1 MRRSS
6 SATPPSCG
14 TTPTSLNLPR
24 YGLLLSSNNT
34 DTGVSCAL
42 YASLIKCNAAE
53 LRDNAYFTK
62 PAEMARDTLSRGS
75 ASEEQLEMIRRCV
88 ARLTGMGEV
97 DALRALGYSVNGLLF
112 NADSD
117 YRQEV
122 IYRVARSPEKEHVE
136 RAVSL
141 AQKYSMDV
149 LDVWLQHAGAALC
162 ASPPAPPAPPPELT
176 PAAHKR

>member
-62 PAEMARDTLSRGS
+62 PAEVWTIALQQQHGHGR
-75 ASEEQLEMIRRCV
+75 QLRAVCV
-88 ARLTGMGEV
+88 AHQVQRRRAAGQRL
-97 DALRALGYSVNGLLF
+97 L
-112 NADSD
+112 
-117 YRQEV
+117 
-122 IYRVARSPEKEHVE
+122 H
-136 RAVSL
+136 
-141 AQKYSMDV
+141 
-149 LDVWLQHAGAALC
+149 
-162 ASPPAPPAPPPELT
+162 
-176 PAAHKR
+176 